1 LTKNVYI
8 LHWRSFYNLS
18 NKMQIKDISLSA
30 VVAGFVAVLVGFASS
45 VAIVLQAA
53 AAAGATQDIM
63 ASWLLALGIGMAAT
77 CIGLSWYYKAPIIT
91 AWSTPGAALLAGSL
105 QGLTINEAVGV
116 FIFTATLGVFIGI
129 SGWFDRLTRLIPLPL
144 ASAMLAGILLQ
155 FGLSIF
161 TSLHTQ
167 LLLVGIMCI
176 SYLLA
181 KRLLPRYA
189 ILLVLLSGVVTV
201 LLQGQFDYSTVS
213 LSLTT
218 PVWVT
223 PHWTLSAL
231 LGVGLPL
238 LLVTMASQNIPGV
251 AVIRTSGYQTPVSPL
266 ICSTALS
273 TLLLAPWGAFSINL
287 AAITAAI
294 CTGTEAHPDKDK
306 RYIAGI
312 AAGICYLLAGLAG
325 ATVVALFAAFPQE
338 MIAAL
343 AGLALLGTI
352 GANLA
357 VATAEGEHRE
367 AAVITLLVT
376 ASGVS
381 FFGVAA
387 AFWGII
393 AGGCTLA
400 LVNGLK
406 RGP

>member
-1 LTKNVYI
+1 MSVAM
-8 LHWRSFYNLS
+8 RV
-18 NKMQIKDISLSA
+18 KDLSLSA
-30 VVAGFVAVLVGFASS
+30 IVAGFVAVLVGFASS

-53 AAAGATQDIM
+53 SAAGASQDIM

-91 AWSTPGAALLAGSL
+91 AWSTPGAALLATSL

-116 FIFTATLGVFIGI
+116 FIFTAALGVVIGL
-129 SGWFDRLTRLIPLPL
+129 SGWFDKLTRLLPLPL

-161 TSLHTQ
+161 SSLQSQTV
-167 LLLVGIMCI
+167 LVGIMCL

-181 KRLLPRYA
+181 KRLSPRYA
-189 ILLVLLSGVVTV
+189 ILWVLVTGLVCVV
-201 LLQGQFDYSTVS
+201 LQGQFHYGAIT
-213 LSLTT
+213 LTLTT

-223 PHWTLSAL
+223 PHWSVSAL

-266 ICSTALS
+266 ISSTALA

-294 CTGTEAHPDKDK
+294 CTGSEAHPQQSK

-312 AAGICYLLAGLAG
+312 AAGIFYLLAGLAG
-325 ATVVALFAAFPQE
+325 ATVVALFAAFPKE

-357 VATAEGEHRE
+357 VASSDGEYRE
-367 AAVITLLVT
+367 AAVVTLLIT

-381 FFGVAA
+381 FYGIAA
-387 AFWGII
+387 AFWGLL
-393 AGGCTLA
+393 GGVFTMLI
-400 LVNGLK
+400 VNGLRRSK
-406 RGP
+406 AC

>member
-1 LTKNVYI
+1 M
-8 LHWRSFYNLS
+8 W
-18 NKMQIKDISLSA
+18 IKDLSLSA
-30 VVAGFVAVLVGFASS
+30 IVAGFVAVLVGFASS

-53 AAAGATQDIM
+53 AAAGATPDIM

-77 CIGLSWYYKAPIIT
+77 CIGLSWYYKAPVIT

-105 QGLTINEAVGV
+105 QGLSINEAVAV
-116 FIFTATLGVFIGI
+116 FIFTAALGVIIGI
-129 SGWFDRLTRLIPLPL
+129 SGWFDKLTRLIPLPL

-167 LLLVGIMCI
+167 LLLVGLMCV

-181 KRLLPRYA
+181 KRLSPRYA
-189 ILLVLLSGVVTV
+189 ILWVLLTGVVTV
-201 LLQGQFDYSTVS
+201 LWQGQFATDSLS

-223 PHWTLSAL
+223 PHWSVSAL

-266 ICSTALS
+266 ISSTALA

-294 CTGTEAHPDKDK
+294 CTGPEAHPDKDK

-312 AAGICYLLAGLAG
+312 AAGVCYLLAGLAG
-325 ATVVALFAAFPQE
+325 ATVVALFSAFPQE

-381 FFGVAA
+381 FFGIAA
-387 AFWGII
+387 AFWGIV
-393 AGGCTLA
+393 AGGATLL
-400 LVNGLK
+400 LVNS
-406 RGP
+406 RRR

>member
-1 LTKNVYI
+1 M
-8 LHWRSFYNLS
+8 W
-18 NKMQIKDISLSA
+18 IKDLSLSA
-30 VVAGFVAVLVGFASS
+30 IVAGFVAVLVGFASS

-53 AAAGATQDIM
+53 AAAGATPDIM

-77 CIGLSWYYKAPIIT
+77 CIGLSWYYKAPVIT

-105 QGLTINEAVGV
+105 QGLSINEAVAV
-116 FIFTATLGVFIGI
+116 FIFTAALGVIIGI
-129 SGWFDRLTRLIPLPL
+129 SGWFDKLTRLIPLPL

-161 TSLHTQ
+161 TALHTQ
-167 LLLVGIMCI
+167 LLLVGLMCV

-181 KRLLPRYA
+181 KRLSPRYA
-189 ILLVLLSGVVTV
+189 ILWVLLTGVVTV
-201 LLQGQFDYSTVS
+201 LWQGQFATDSLS

-223 PHWTLSAL
+223 PHWSVSAL

-266 ICSTALS
+266 ISSTALA

-294 CTGTEAHPDKDK
+294 CTGPEAHPDKDK

-312 AAGICYLLAGLAG
+312 AAGVCYLLAGLAG
-325 ATVVALFAAFPQE
+325 ATVVALFSAFPQE

-381 FFGVAA
+381 FFGIAA
-387 AFWGII
+387 AFWGIV
-393 AGGCTLA
+393 AGGATLL
-400 LVNGLK
+400 LVNS
-406 RGP
+406 RRR

>member
-1 LTKNVYI
+1 MPVKHL
-8 LHWRSFYNLS
+8 
-18 NKMQIKDISLSA
+18 SLSA
-30 VVAGFVAVLVGFASS
+30 IVAGFVAVLVGFASS

-53 AAAGATQDIM
+53 AAAGAGQDIM

-116 FIFTATLGVFIGI
+116 FIFTAVLGLIIGI
-129 SGWFDRLTRLIPLPL
+129 SGWFDKLTRLIPLPL

-161 TSLHTQ
+161 TSLQ
-167 LLLVGIMCI
+167 SEFLLVAIMCL

-181 KRLLPRYA
+181 KRLMPRYA
-189 ILLVLLSGVVTV
+189 ILWVLLAGLLSV
-201 LLQGQFDYSTVS
+201 LFQGQLDYSNIS

-223 PHWTLSAL
+223 PHWSLSAL

-266 ICSTALS
+266 ITGTALS

-287 AAITAAI
+287 ADITAAI
-294 CTGTEAHPDKDK
+294 CTGSEAHPDKDK

-312 AAGICYLLAGLAG
+312 AAGVFYLLAGLAG
-325 ATVVALFAAFPQE
+325 ATVVALFAAFPKE

-381 FFGVAA
+381 FYGIAA
-387 AFWGII
+387 AFWGIV
-393 AGGCTLA
+393 AGATTLL
-400 LVNGLK
+400 LVNGM
-406 RGP
+406 RRRR

>member
-1 LTKNVYI
+1 ML
-8 LHWRSFYNLS
+8 
-18 NKMQIKDISLSA
+18 IKDLSLSA

-53 AAAGATQDIM
+53 AAAGATQDMM

-91 AWSTPGAALLAGSL
+91 AWSTPGAALLATSL

-116 FIFTATLGVFIGI
+116 FIFTAALGVIIGV
-129 SGWFDRLTRLIPLPL
+129 SGWFDKLTRIIPLPL

-161 TSLHTQ
+161 TSLQSQ
-167 LLLVGIMCI
+167 LLLVGLMCL

-181 KRLLPRYA
+181 KRWSPRYA
-189 ILLVLLSGVVTV
+189 ILWVLVTGVVCV
-201 LLQGQFDYSTVS
+201 LLQGQFDYSTVT

-218 PVWVT
+218 PVWVS
-223 PHWTLSAL
+223 PHWSLSAL

-266 ICSTALS
+266 ISSTALS

-312 AAGICYLLAGLAG
+312 AAGVCYMLSGLAG
-325 ATVVALFAAFPQE
+325 ATVVALFTAFPAE

-357 VATAEGEHRE
+357 TATAEGEHRE
-367 AAVITLLVT
+367 AAVVTLLVT

-381 FFGVAA
+381 FFGIAA

-393 AGGCTLA
+393 AGAVTLL
-400 LVNGLK
+400 LVNG
-406 RGP
+406 RRRSR

>member
-1 LTKNVYI
+1 M
-8 LHWRSFYNLS
+8 S
-18 NKMQIKDISLSA
+18 IKDISLSA

-91 AWSTPGAALLAGSL
+91 AWSTPGAALLATSL

-116 FIFTATLGVFIGI
+116 FIFTAALGVIIGI
-129 SGWFDRLTRLIPLPL
+129 SGWFDKLTRLIPLPL

-161 TSLHTQ
+161 TSLQSQ

-181 KRLLPRYA
+181 KRLMPRYA
-189 ILLVLLSGVVTV
+189 ILWVLLSGLISV
-201 LLQGQFDYSTVS
+201 LLQGQFDYSAVT
-213 LSLTT
+213 LSFTT

-223 PHWTLSAL
+223 PHWSVSAL

-266 ICSTALS
+266 ISSTALS

-294 CTGTEAHPDKDK
+294 CTGPEAHPDKDK

-312 AAGICYLLAGLAG
+312 AAGVCYLLAGLAG
-325 ATVVALFAAFPQE
+325 ATVVALFAALPKE
-338 MIAAL
+338 MIATL

-357 VATAEGEHRE
+357 VATNESEHRE
-367 AAVITLLVT
+367 AAVVTLLVT

-381 FFGVAA
+381 FFGIAA

-393 AGGCTLA
+393 AGGLTLL
-400 LVNGLK
+400 LVNGL
-406 RGP
+406 RRSR

>member
-1 LTKNVYI
+1 ML
-8 LHWRSFYNLS
+8 LRDL
-18 NKMQIKDISLSA
+18 SLSA

-53 AAAGATQDIM
+53 TAAGASQDIM

-77 CIGLSWYYKAPIIT
+77 CIGLSWYYKAPVIT
-91 AWSTPGAALLAGSL
+91 AWSTPGAALLASSL
-105 QGLTINEAVGV
+105 QGLTIHEATAV
-116 FIFTATLGVFIGI
+116 FIFTAALGVIIGLT
-129 SGWFDRLTRLIPLPL
+129 GWFDKLTRLIPLPL

-155 FGLSIF
+155 FGLNIF
-161 TSLHTQ
+161 TSLQHQ
-167 LLLVGIMCI
+167 LLLVGLMCL

-181 KRLLPRYA
+181 KRFSPRYA
-189 ILLVLLSGVVTV
+189 ILWVLVTGLAAV
-201 LLQGQFDYSTVS
+201 LLQGQFDYRAVT

-218 PVWVT
+218 PVWIT
-223 PHWTLSAL
+223 PHWSLSAL

-251 AVIRTSGYQTPVSPL
+251 AVIRSSGYQTPVSPL
-266 ICSTALS
+266 ISSTAVA

-294 CTGTEAHPDKDK
+294 CTGAEAHPDKDK

-312 AAGICYLLAGLAG
+312 AAGVFYLLFGLAG
-325 ATVVALFAAFPQE
+325 ATVVALFAAFPGE

-367 AAVITLLVT
+367 AAIITLLVT

-381 FFGVAA
+381 FLGIAA
-387 AFWGII
+387 AFWGIV
-393 AGGCTLA
+393 AGAISL
-400 LVNGLK
+400 LLLNS
-406 RGP
+406 RRR

>member
-1 LTKNVYI
+1 MRV
-8 LHWRSFYNLS
+8 
-18 NKMQIKDISLSA
+18 KDLSLSA
-30 VVAGFVAVLVGFASS
+30 MVAGFVAVLVGFASS

-53 AAAGATQDIM
+53 SAAGASQDMM

-91 AWSTPGAALLAGSL
+91 AWSTPGAALLATSL
-105 QGLTINEAVGV
+105 QGLTINEAIGV
-116 FIFTATLGVFIGI
+116 FIFTAALGVVIGL
-129 SGWFDRLTRLIPLPL
+129 SGWFDKLTRLIPLPL

-161 TSLHTQ
+161 SSMQ
-167 LLLVGIMCI
+167 SQAVLVGIMCL

-181 KRLLPRYA
+181 KRLSPRYA
-189 ILLVLLSGVVTV
+189 ILWVLVTGLLCVVT
-201 LLQGQFDYSTVS
+201 QGQFNFSAVT
-213 LSLTT
+213 LSVTT

-223 PHWTLSAL
+223 PHWSLSAL

-238 LLVTMASQNIPGV
+238 LLVTMASQNIPGI

-266 ICSTALS
+266 ISSTALA

-294 CTGTEAHPDKDK
+294 CTGPEAHPQQSK

-312 AAGICYLLAGLAG
+312 AAGIFYLLAGLAG
-325 ATVVALFAAFPQE
+325 ATVVALFAAFPKE

-357 VATAEGEHRE
+357 VASSDGEHRE
-367 AAVITLLVT
+367 AAIVTLLVT

-387 AFWGII
+387 AFWGLI
-393 AGGCTLA
+393 AGAVTL
-400 LVNGLK
+400 LVVNGL
-406 RGP
+406 RRSRAC

>member
-1 LTKNVYI
+1 MPVKHL
-8 LHWRSFYNLS
+8 
-18 NKMQIKDISLSA
+18 SLSA
-30 VVAGFVAVLVGFASS
+30 IVAGFVAVLVGFASS

-53 AAAGATQDIM
+53 AAAGAGQDIM

-116 FIFTATLGVFIGI
+116 FIFTAVLGLIIGI
-129 SGWFDRLTRLIPLPL
+129 SGWFDKLTRLIPLPL

-161 TSLHTQ
+161 TSLQ
-167 LLLVGIMCI
+167 SEFLLVAIMCL

-181 KRLLPRYA
+181 KRLMPRYA
-189 ILLVLLSGVVTV
+189 ILWVLLAGLLSV
-201 LLQGQFDYSTVS
+201 LFQGQLDYSNIS

-223 PHWTLSAL
+223 PHWSLSAL

-266 ICSTALS
+266 ITGTALS

-294 CTGTEAHPDKDK
+294 CTGSEAHPDKDK

-312 AAGICYLLAGLAG
+312 AAGVFYLLAGLAG
-325 ATVVALFAAFPQE
+325 ATVVALFAAFPKE
-338 MIAAL
+338 MIADL

-381 FFGVAA
+381 FYGIAA
-387 AFWGII
+387 AFWGIV
-393 AGGCTLA
+393 AGATTLL
-400 LVNGLK
+400 LVNGM
-406 RGP
+406 RRRR

>member
-1 LTKNVYI
+1 M
-8 LHWRSFYNLS
+8 W
-18 NKMQIKDISLSA
+18 IKDLSLSA
-30 VVAGFVAVLVGFASS
+30 IVAGFVAVLVGFASS

-77 CIGLSWYYKAPIIT
+77 CIGLSWYYKAPVIT

-105 QGLTINEAVGV
+105 QGLSINEAVAV
-116 FIFTATLGVFIGI
+116 FIFTAALGVIIGI
-129 SGWFDRLTRLIPLPL
+129 SGWFDKLTRLIPLPL

-161 TSLHTQ
+161 TALHTQ
-167 LLLVGIMCI
+167 LLLVGLMCV

-181 KRLLPRYA
+181 KRLSPRYA
-189 ILLVLLSGVVTV
+189 ILWVLLTGVVTV
-201 LLQGQFDYSTVS
+201 LWQGQFATDSIS

-223 PHWTLSAL
+223 PHWSVSAL

-266 ICSTALS
+266 ISSTALS

-294 CTGTEAHPDKDK
+294 CTGPEAHPDKDK

-312 AAGICYLLAGLAG
+312 AAGVCYLLAGLAG
-325 ATVVALFAAFPQE
+325 ATVVALFSAFPKE

-381 FFGVAA
+381 FFGIAA
-387 AFWGII
+387 AFWGIV
-393 AGGCTLA
+393 AGGATLL
-400 LVNGLK
+400 LVNS
-406 RGP
+406 RCR